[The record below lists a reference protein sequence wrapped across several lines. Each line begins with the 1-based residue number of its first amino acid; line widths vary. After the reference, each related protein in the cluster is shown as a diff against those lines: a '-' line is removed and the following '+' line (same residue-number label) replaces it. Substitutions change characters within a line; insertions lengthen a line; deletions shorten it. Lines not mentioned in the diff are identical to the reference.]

1 MEPNL
6 PLIVFGVIAAI
17 ALVAFLVYQN
27 LKDKK
32 QLEEEMDTP
41 VNKPHDVEDEERI

>member
-1 MEPNL
+1 METSL
-6 PLIVFGVIAAI
+6 PVLVLVIVAGI

-32 QLEEEMDTP
+32 KLEEDLD
-41 VNKPHDVEDEERI
+41 KPLKPPHVTDDEERI